1 MRKRTLWRYTQVLL
15 VMAVFAGVPVYA
27 TSSSQNYQIVE
38 QEFGSGSSAES
49 CSGSYCARATIG
61 DLAVGNAVAGESTAE
76 FGSITPNEPSLEV
89 IIDSGVSHLGELT
102 TEQTAYKTMTVKVR
116 TYLSNGYF
124 LQISGAPPK
133 YGNHALATP
142 STPTAATPGTE
153 QFAINVVKNSTPNT
167 GDNPVRVPS
176 GESQIADI
184 EPGYNTPNLFK
195 YVDGDVVA
203 RSESGSGRTDYTV
216 SMIVNISKTT
226 PAGHYSGDFSAIV
239 VPEF

>member
-1 MRKRTLWRYTQVLL
+1 MLL
-15 VMAVFAGVPVYA
+15 AVAVFAGVPVFA

-49 CSGSYCARATIG
+49 CSGSYCARTSIG
-61 DLAVGNAVAGESTAE
+61 SLAVGDAAAGESTAE

-89 IIDSGVSHLGELT
+89 IIDSGVSHLGVLT
-102 TEQTAYKTMTVKVR
+102 TEQTAYKTMIVKVR

-124 LQISGAPPK
+124 LQISGTPPK
-133 YGNHALATP
+133 YGNHVLATP
-142 STPTAATPGTE
+142 STPTASVPGTE
-153 QFAINVVKNSTPNT
+153 QFAINVVKNSTPNV
-167 GDNPVRVPS
+167 GENPIKVPS
-176 GESQIADI
+176 GGSQIGEV

-203 RSESGSGRTDYTV
+203 RSETGSGRTDYTI
-216 SMIVNISKTT
+216 SMVVNIAKTT